1 MDETPPVRLLARD
14 AEDLTVISAMVQDA
28 LVPAA
33 DLAYLAA
40 EKSFVMALN
49 RFRWEEGADR
59 PGPGGDRVHAGLR
72 FDRVERV
79 RFRGIDRRDGDRLLA
94 LLALNYEPG
103 VLTIEFSDDV
113 AIRLEV
119 ETLVCALHDLD
130 ESWPTLWRPAPD

>member
-1 MDETPPVRLLARD
+1 M
-14 AEDLTVISAMVQDA
+14 
-28 LVPAA
+28 
-33 DLAYLAA
+33 
-40 EKSFVMALN
+40 
-49 RFRWEEGADR
+49 
-59 PGPGGDRVHAGLR
+59 HAGLR

-130 ESWPTLWRPAPD
+130 ESWPTLWRPAHD